1 MTAFVRAHQFSF
13 TPLLLVAVLVVGACG
28 GGATNSI
35 VPASPTPIV
44 EAEYPRTVVDDAGVS
59 VTIAAKPKR
68 IVALTPA
75 SVEAL
80 DQWGLGANV
89 VAVASCSCL
98 PAAFAAVPQVAD
110 YAGTNVEA
118 IIALN
123 PDLVFVGGS
132 GFTPDDAIMQLKAAN
147 LTVVT
152 LDPKSINGV
161 YTTLQLIGDAAG
173 ASVAAAEAIAGATSD
188 IAALTALVEDQ
199 PLVSVFYEIDATGA
213 IYGLAPD
220 DYAAE
225 LVALAR
231 GDLVSSGEPGVY
243 EISLEALVTAAPE
256 VILLGD
262 AAYGVTAEAVAAR
275 PGWGTIPAVVNGAI
289 RPIDGD
295 LVSTPGPRIA
305 EAFRAIV
312 AALHPTVTLP

>member
-1 MTAFVRAHQFSF
+1 MTAFVRSHQFSF
-13 TPLLLVAVLVVGACG
+13 ATLLLVAALIVGACG
-28 GGATNSI
+28 GEVTNSLSP
-35 VPASPTPIV
+35 VSPTPIV
-44 EAEYPRTVVDDAGVS
+44 EADYPRTVIDDAGVS
-59 VTIAAKPKR
+59 VTIAAKPQR

-75 SVEAL
+75 SLEAL
-80 DQWGLGANV
+80 AQFGLGKSV
-89 VAVASCSCL
+89 VGVAACTCL
-98 PAAFAAVPQVAD
+98 PIAVTAPPQVAD
-110 YAGTNVEA
+110 FNGTNVEA
-118 IIALN
+118 IITLN
-123 PDLVFVGGS
+123 PDLVFVAAPP
-132 GFTPDDAIMQLKAAN
+132 FTPADVITQLKAAN

-152 LDPKSINGV
+152 LEPKSISGV
-161 YTTLQLIGDAAG
+161 YATLQLIGDAAG
-173 ASVAAAEAIAGATSD
+173 ASVAAAEAVATAKSD
-188 IAALTALVEDQ
+188 IAVLTALVQDQ
-199 PLVSVFYEIDATGA
+199 PMVSVFYEIDATGA

-231 GDLVSSGEPGVY
+231 GDLVSSGMNGVY
-243 EISLEALVTAAPE
+243 EISLEALVTAAPA

-262 AAYGVTAEAVAAR
+262 SIYGVTAEAVAAR

-312 AALHPTVTLP
+312 AQLHPTVLP

>member
-1 MTAFVRAHQFSF
+1 MTAFVRSHQFSF
-13 TPLLLVAVLVVGACG
+13 AALLVAALVVGGCG
-28 GGATNSI
+28 GEATNSL
-35 VPASPTPIV
+35 VPLSPTPIV
-44 EAEYPRTVVDDAGVS
+44 EADYPRTVIDDAGVS
-59 VTIAAKPKR
+59 VTIAAKPQR

-75 SVEAL
+75 SLEAL
-80 DQWGLGANV
+80 DQFELGQGV
-89 VAVASCSCL
+89 VGVADCTCL
-98 PAAFAAVPQVAD
+98 PIAFTAKPQVAD
-110 YAGTNVEA
+110 YTGTNVEA
-118 IIALN
+118 IISLN

-132 GFTPDDAIMQLKAAN
+132 GFTPDDAITQLKAAN

-152 LDPKSINGV
+152 LDPKSIGGV

-173 ASVAAAEAIAGATSD
+173 ASVTAAEVITTAKSD
-188 IAALTALVEDQ
+188 IAVLTALVQDQ
-199 PLVSVFYEIDATGA
+199 PMVSVFYEIDATGA

-231 GDLVSSGEPGVY
+231 GDLVSSGVNGVY
-243 EISLEALVTAAPE
+243 EISLEALVTAAPA

-275 PGWGTIPAVVNGAI
+275 PGWGTIPAVVNGAL

-295 LVSTPGPRIA
+295 LVSIPGPRIA
-305 EAFRAIV
+305 EAFRAII
-312 AALHPTVTLP
+312 AQLHPTVLP

>member
-1 MTAFVRAHQFSF
+1 MTAFVRSHQFSF
-13 TPLLLVAVLVVGACG
+13 ATLLLVAALAVGACG
-28 GGATNSI
+28 GEATNSLSP
-35 VPASPTPIV
+35 VSPTPIV
-44 EAEYPRTVVDDAGVS
+44 EAEYPRTVIDDAGAS
-59 VTIAAKPKR
+59 VTIAAKPQR

-75 SVEAL
+75 SLEAL
-80 DQWGLGANV
+80 AQFGLGQSV
-89 VAVASCSCL
+89 VGVAACSCL
-98 PAAFAAVPQVAD
+98 PIAFTATPQVAD
-110 YAGTNVEA
+110 YTGTNVEA
-118 IIALN
+118 IISLN

-132 GFTPDDAIMQLKAAN
+132 GFTPDDAITQLKAAN

-152 LDPKSINGV
+152 LDPKSISGV

-173 ASVAAAEAIAGATSD
+173 ASVTAAEVIATAKSD
-188 IAALTALVEDQ
+188 IAVLTALVQDQ
-199 PLVSVFYEIDATGA
+199 PMVSVFYEIDATGA

-231 GDLVSSGEPGVY
+231 GTLVSSGVNGVY
-243 EISLEALVTAAPE
+243 EISLEALVTAAPA

-295 LVSTPGPRIA
+295 LVSIPGPRIA
-305 EAFRAIV
+305 EAFRAIL
-312 AALHPTVTLP
+312 AQLHPTILP

>member
-1 MTAFVRAHQFSF
+1 V
-13 TPLLLVAVLVVGACG
+13 
-28 GGATNSI
+28 
-35 VPASPTPIV
+35 SPTPIV
-44 EAEYPRTVVDDAGVS
+44 EAQYPRTVVDDAGTS
-59 VTIAAKPKR
+59 VTIAAKPQR

-75 SVEAL
+75 SVESL
-80 DQWGLGANV
+80 DQWGLGTSV
-89 VAVASCSCL
+89 VGVAACSCL
-98 PAAFAAVPQVAD
+98 PAAFTATKQVAD
-110 YAGTNVEA
+110 YNGTNVEA

-132 GFTPDDAIMQLKAAN
+132 GFTPDDAITQLKAAN
-147 LTVVT
+147 ITLVT
-152 LDPKSINGV
+152 LDPKSVSGM

-173 ASVAAAEAIAGATSD
+173 ASVAAADAITAAKAD
-188 IAALTALVEDQ
+188 IAAITALVASA
-199 PLVSVFYEIDATGA
+199 PPVRVFYEIDATGA

-225 LVALAR
+225 LIGAAR
-231 GDLVSSGEPGVY
+231 GDLITSGTNGVY
-243 EISLEALVTAAPE
+243 EISLEALVTAAPA

-275 PGWGTIPAVVNGAI
+275 PGWGTIPAVVSGAL

-305 EAFRAIV
+305 AAFRAIV
-312 AALHPTVTLP
+312 AQLHPTVTLP

>member
-13 TPLLLVAVLVVGACG
+13 TALLLVAALVVGACG
-28 GGATNSI
+28 GDATNSLE
-35 VPASPTPIV
+35 PAPSIPTSDQPF
-44 EAEYPRTVVDDAGVS
+44 PRTVIDDAS
-59 VTIAAKPKR
+59 IEVTIASEPQR

-80 DQWGLGANV
+80 AAWGLGDRV
-89 VAVASCSCL
+89 VGVASCTCL
-98 PAAFAAVPQVAD
+98 PSALATRPQVAD
-110 YAGTNVEA
+110 YTGTNVEA

-132 GFTPDDAIMQLKAAN
+132 GFTPDDAITQLRAAN
-147 LTVVT
+147 LTIVT
-152 LDPKSINGV
+152 LDPSTVSGV
-161 YTTLQLIGDAAG
+161 YRTLQLIGDATGPSVQAAG
-173 ASVAAAEAIAGATSD
+173 TIKTAKEEIAA
-188 IAALTALVEDQ
+188 IAALVADQ
-199 PLVSVFYEIDATGA
+199 PRISVFYEIDATGA
-213 IYGLAPD
+213 IYGLAPN

-231 GDLVSSGEPGVY
+231 GDLVSSGVNGVY
-243 EISLEALVTAAPE
+243 EISLESLVTAAPE

-275 PGWGTIPAVVNGAI
+275 PGWGTIPAVASGAI

-295 LVSTPGPRIA
+295 LVSIPGPRIA

-312 AALHPTVTLP
+312 AQLHPTITLP

>member
-1 MTAFVRAHQFSF
+1 MTAFVRAHQFFRF
-13 TPLLLVAVLVVGACG
+13 TLLLLAALLVGAC
-28 GGATNSI
+28 ASVTNSL
-35 VPASPTPIV
+35 VPVSPTPIV
-44 EAEYPRTVVDDAGVS
+44 EAQYPRTVVDDAGTS
-59 VTIAAKPKR
+59 VTIAAKPQR

-75 SVEAL
+75 SVESL
-80 DQWGLGANV
+80 DQWGLGTSV
-89 VAVASCSCL
+89 VGVAACSCL
-98 PAAFAAVPQVAD
+98 PAAFAATKQVAD
-110 YAGTNVEA
+110 YNGTNVEA

-132 GFTPDDAIMQLKAAN
+132 GFTPDDAITQLKAAN
-147 LTVVT
+147 ITLVT
-152 LDPKSINGV
+152 LDPKSVSGV

-173 ASVAAAEAIAGATSD
+173 ASVTAADAITAAKAD
-188 IAALTALVEDQ
+188 IAAITALVASA
-199 PLVSVFYEIDATGA
+199 PPVRVFYEIDATGA

-225 LVALAR
+225 LIGAAR
-231 GDLVSSGEPGVY
+231 GDLITSGTNGVY
-243 EISLEALVTAAPE
+243 EISLEALVTAAPA

-275 PGWGTIPAVVNGAI
+275 PGWGTIPAVVSGAL

-305 EAFRAIV
+305 AAFRAIV
-312 AALHPTVTLP
+312 AQLHPTVTLP

>member
-1 MTAFVRAHQFSF
+1 MTAFVRSHQFSF
-13 TPLLLVAVLVVGACG
+13 TTLLLVAALVVGACG
-28 GGATNSI
+28 GEATNSLSP
-35 VPASPTPIV
+35 VSPTPIV
-44 EAEYPRTVVDDAGVS
+44 EAEYPRTVIDDAGAS
-59 VTIAAKPKR
+59 VTIAAKPQR

-75 SVEAL
+75 SLEAL
-80 DQWGLGANV
+80 AQFGLGQSV
-89 VAVASCSCL
+89 VGVAACSCL
-98 PAAFAAVPQVAD
+98 PIAFTATPQVAD
-110 YAGTNVEA
+110 YTGTNVEA
-118 IIALN
+118 IISLN

-132 GFTPDDAIMQLKAAN
+132 GFTPDDAITQLKAAN
-147 LTVVT
+147 FTVVT
-152 LDPKSINGV
+152 LDPKSISGV

-173 ASVAAAEAIAGATSD
+173 ASVTATEVIATAKSD
-188 IAALTALVEDQ
+188 IAVLTALVQDQ
-199 PLVSVFYEIDATGA
+199 PMVSVFYEIDATGA

-231 GDLVSSGEPGVY
+231 GTLVSSGVNGVY
-243 EISLEALVTAAPE
+243 EISLEALVTAAPA

-295 LVSTPGPRIA
+295 LVSIPGPRIA
-305 EAFRAIV
+305 EAFRAII
-312 AALHPTVTLP
+312 AQLHPTILP

>member
-1 MTAFVRAHQFSF
+1 MTAFVRSHQFSF
-13 TPLLLVAVLVVGACG
+13 TTLLLVAALVVGACG
-28 GGATNSI
+28 GEATNSLSP
-35 VPASPTPIV
+35 VSPTPIV
-44 EAEYPRTVVDDAGVS
+44 EAEYPRTVIDDAGAS
-59 VTIAAKPKR
+59 VTIAAKPQR

-75 SVEAL
+75 SLEAL
-80 DQWGLGANV
+80 AQFGLGQSV
-89 VAVASCSCL
+89 VGVAACSCL
-98 PAAFAAVPQVAD
+98 PIAFTATPQVAD
-110 YAGTNVEA
+110 YTGTNVEA
-118 IIALN
+118 IISLN

-132 GFTPDDAIMQLKAAN
+132 GFTPDDAITQLKAAN

-152 LDPKSINGV
+152 LDPKSISGV

-173 ASVAAAEAIAGATSD
+173 ASVTAAEVIATAKSD
-188 IAALTALVEDQ
+188 IAVLTALVQDQ
-199 PLVSVFYEIDATGA
+199 PMVSVFYEIDATGA

-231 GDLVSSGEPGVY
+231 GTLVSSGVNGVY
-243 EISLEALVTAAPE
+243 EISLEALVTAAPA

-289 RPIDGD
+289 RPVDGD
-295 LVSTPGPRIA
+295 LVSIPGPRIA
-305 EAFRAIV
+305 EAFRAIL
-312 AALHPTVTLP
+312 AQLHPTILP

>member
-1 MTAFVRAHQFSF
+1 MTAFVRSHQFSF
-13 TPLLLVAVLVVGACG
+13 TTLLLVAALVVGACG
-28 GGATNSI
+28 GEATNSLSP
-35 VPASPTPIV
+35 VSPTPIV
-44 EAEYPRTVVDDAGVS
+44 EAEYPRTVIDDAGAS
-59 VTIAAKPKR
+59 VTIAAKPQR

-75 SVEAL
+75 SLEAL
-80 DQWGLGANV
+80 AQFGLGQSV
-89 VAVASCSCL
+89 VGVAACSCL
-98 PAAFAAVPQVAD
+98 PIAFTATPQVAD
-110 YAGTNVEA
+110 YTGTNVEA
-118 IIALN
+118 IISLN

-132 GFTPDDAIMQLKAAN
+132 GFTPDDAITQLKAAN

-152 LDPKSINGV
+152 LDPKSISGV

-173 ASVAAAEAIAGATSD
+173 ASVTAAEVIATAKSD
-188 IAALTALVEDQ
+188 IAVLTALVQDQ
-199 PLVSVFYEIDATGA
+199 PMVSVFYEIDATGA

-231 GDLVSSGEPGVY
+231 GSLVSSGVDGVY
-243 EISLEALVTAAPE
+243 EISLEALVTAAPA

-295 LVSTPGPRIA
+295 LVSIPGPRIA
-305 EAFRAIV
+305 EAFRAIL
-312 AALHPTVTLP
+312 AQLHPTILP

>member
-13 TPLLLVAVLVVGACG
+13 ATLLLVAALVAGACG
-28 GGATNSI
+28 GEATNSL
-35 VPASPTPIV
+35 VPVSPTPIV
-44 EAEYPRTVVDDAGVS
+44 EADYPRTVIDDAGVS
-59 VTIAAKPKR
+59 VTIAAKPQR

-75 SVEAL
+75 SLEAL
-80 DQWGLGANV
+80 DQFGLGQGV
-89 VAVASCSCL
+89 VGVADCTCL
-98 PAAFAAVPQVAD
+98 PIAFTAKPQVAD
-110 YAGTNVEA
+110 YTGTNVEA
-118 IIALN
+118 IISLN

-132 GFTPDDAIMQLKAAN
+132 GFTPDDAITQLKAAN

-152 LDPKSINGV
+152 LDPKSMSGV

-173 ASVAAAEAIAGATSD
+173 ASVTAAEVITTAKSD
-188 IAALTALVEDQ
+188 IAVLTALVQDQ
-199 PLVSVFYEIDATGA
+199 PMVSVFYEIDATGA

-231 GDLVSSGEPGVY
+231 GDLVSSGVNGVY
-243 EISLEALVTAAPE
+243 EISLEALVTAAPA

-275 PGWGTIPAVVNGAI
+275 PGWGTIPAVVSGAI

-295 LVSTPGPRIA
+295 LVSIPGPRIA
-305 EAFRAIV
+305 EAFRAII
-312 AALHPTVTLP
+312 AQLHPTVLP

>member
-13 TPLLLVAVLVVGACG
+13 ATLLLVAALVAGACG
-28 GGATNSI
+28 GDATNSLPP
-35 VPASPTPIV
+35 VSPTPIV
-44 EAEYPRTVVDDAGVS
+44 EGDYPRTVIDDAGVS
-59 VTIAAKPKR
+59 VTIAAKPQR

-75 SVEAL
+75 SLEAL
-80 DQWGLGANV
+80 DQFGLGQSV
-89 VAVASCSCL
+89 VGVAACSCL
-98 PAAFAAVPQVAD
+98 PIAFTAIPQVAD
-110 YAGTNVEA
+110 YTGTNVEA
-118 IIALN
+118 IISLN

-132 GFTPDDAIMQLKAAN
+132 GFTPADAITQLKAAN
-147 LTVVT
+147 ITLVT
-152 LDPKSINGV
+152 LDPKSISGV
-161 YTTLQLIGDAAG
+161 YATLQLIGDAAG
-173 ASVAAAEAIAGATSD
+173 ASVAAAEAIATAKSD
-188 IAALTALVEDQ
+188 IAVLTALVQGE
-199 PLVSVFYEIDATGA
+199 PIVSLFYEIDATGA

-231 GDLVSSGEPGVY
+231 GDLVSSGVNGVY
-243 EISLEALVTAAPE
+243 EISLEALVTAAPA

-295 LVSTPGPRIA
+295 LVSIPGPRIA
-305 EAFRAIV
+305 EAFRAII
-312 AALHPTVTLP
+312 AQLHPTILP

>member
-13 TPLLLVAVLVVGACG
+13 ATLLLVAALVAGACG
-28 GGATNSI
+28 GEATNSL
-35 VPASPTPIV
+35 VPVSPTPIV
-44 EAEYPRTVVDDAGVS
+44 EADYPRTVIDDAGVS
-59 VTIAAKPKR
+59 VTIAAKPQR

-75 SVEAL
+75 SLEAL
-80 DQWGLGANV
+80 DQFGLGQGV
-89 VAVASCSCL
+89 VGVADCTCL
-98 PAAFAAVPQVAD
+98 PIAFTAKPQVAD
-110 YAGTNVEA
+110 YTGTNVEA
-118 IIALN
+118 IISLN

-132 GFTPDDAIMQLKAAN
+132 GFTPADAITQLKAAN

-152 LDPKSINGV
+152 LDPKSISGV

-173 ASVAAAEAIAGATSD
+173 ASVTAAEVITTAKSD
-188 IAALTALVEDQ
+188 IAVLTALVQDQ
-199 PLVSVFYEIDATGA
+199 PMVSVFYEIDATGA

-231 GDLVSSGEPGVY
+231 GDLVSSGVNGVY
-243 EISLEALVTAAPE
+243 EISLEALVTAAPA

-275 PGWGTIPAVVNGAI
+275 PGWGTIPAVANGAI

-295 LVSTPGPRIA
+295 LVSIPGPRIA
-305 EAFRAIV
+305 EAFRAII
-312 AALHPTVTLP
+312 AQLHPTVLP

>member
-1 MTAFVRAHQFSF
+1 MTAFVRAHQFFRF
-13 TPLLLVAVLVVGACG
+13 TLLLLVALLVGAC
-28 GGATNSI
+28 ASVTNSL
-35 VPASPTPIV
+35 VPVSPTTIV
-44 EAEYPRTVVDDAGVS
+44 EAQYPRTVVDDAGTS
-59 VTIAAKPKR
+59 VTIAAKPQR

-75 SVEAL
+75 SVESL
-80 DQWGLGANV
+80 DQWGLGTSV
-89 VAVASCSCL
+89 VGVAACSCL
-98 PAAFAAVPQVAD
+98 PAAFTATKQVAD
-110 YAGTNVEA
+110 YNGTNVEA

-132 GFTPDDAIMQLKAAN
+132 GFTPDDAITQLKAAN
-147 LTVVT
+147 ITLVT
-152 LDPKSINGV
+152 LDPKSVSGV

-173 ASVAAAEAIAGATSD
+173 ASVAAADAITATKAD
-188 IAALTALVEDQ
+188 IAAITALVASA
-199 PLVSVFYEIDATGA
+199 PPVRVFYEIDATGA

-225 LVALAR
+225 LIGAAR
-231 GDLVSSGEPGVY
+231 GDLITSGTNGVY
-243 EISLEALVTAAPE
+243 EISLEALVTAAPA

-275 PGWGTIPAVVNGAI
+275 PGWGTIPAVVSGAL

-305 EAFRAIV
+305 AAFRAIV
-312 AALHPTVTLP
+312 AQLHPTVTLP

>member
-1 MTAFVRAHQFSF
+1 MTAFVRSHQFSF
-13 TPLLLVAVLVVGACG
+13 ATLLLVAALVSGACG
-28 GGATNSI
+28 GEATNSLSP
-35 VPASPTPIV
+35 VSPTPIV
-44 EAEYPRTVVDDAGVS
+44 EADYPRTVIDDAGAS
-59 VTIAAKPKR
+59 VTIAAKPQR

-75 SVEAL
+75 SLEAL
-80 DQWGLGANV
+80 AQFGFGQSV
-89 VAVASCSCL
+89 VGVAACSCL
-98 PAAFAAVPQVAD
+98 PIAFTATPQVAD
-110 YAGTNVEA
+110 YTGTNVEA
-118 IIALN
+118 IISLN

-132 GFTPDDAIMQLKAAN
+132 GFTPDDAITQLKAAN

-152 LDPKSINGV
+152 LDPKSISGV

-173 ASVAAAEAIAGATSD
+173 ASVTAAEVIATAKSD
-188 IAALTALVEDQ
+188 IAVLTALVQDQ
-199 PLVSVFYEIDATGA
+199 PMVSVFYEIDATGA

-231 GDLVSSGEPGVY
+231 GDLVSSGVNGVY
-243 EISLEALVTAAPE
+243 EISLEALVTAAPA

-295 LVSTPGPRIA
+295 LVSIPGPRIA
-305 EAFRAIV
+305 EAFRAII
-312 AALHPTVTLP
+312 AQLHPTILP

>member
-1 MTAFVRAHQFSF
+1 MTAFVRSHQFSF
-13 TPLLLVAVLVVGACG
+13 ATLLLVAALVVGACG
-28 GGATNSI
+28 GEATNSLSP
-35 VPASPTPIV
+35 VSPTPIV
-44 EAEYPRTVVDDAGVS
+44 EAEYPRTVIDDAGAS
-59 VTIAAKPKR
+59 VTIAAKPQR

-75 SVEAL
+75 SLEAL
-80 DQWGLGANV
+80 AQFGLGQSV
-89 VAVASCSCL
+89 VGVAACSCL
-98 PAAFAAVPQVAD
+98 PIAFTATPQVAD
-110 YAGTNVEA
+110 YTGTNVEA
-118 IIALN
+118 IISLN

-132 GFTPDDAIMQLKAAN
+132 GFTPDDAITQLKAAN

-152 LDPKSINGV
+152 LDPKSISGV

-173 ASVAAAEAIAGATSD
+173 ASVTAPEVIATAKSD
-188 IAALTALVEDQ
+188 IAVLTALVQDQ
-199 PLVSVFYEIDATGA
+199 PMVSVFYEIDATGA

-231 GDLVSSGEPGVY
+231 GTLVSSGVNGVY
-243 EISLEALVTAAPE
+243 EISLEALVTAAPA

-289 RPIDGD
+289 RPVDGD
-295 LVSTPGPRIA
+295 LVSIPGPRIA
-305 EAFRAIV
+305 EAFRAII
-312 AALHPTVTLP
+312 AQLHPTILP

>member
-13 TPLLLVAVLVVGACG
+13 ATLLLVAALVAGACG
-28 GGATNSI
+28 GDATNSLPP
-35 VPASPTPIV
+35 VSPTPI
-44 EAEYPRTVVDDAGVS
+44 AEGDYPRTVIDDAGVS
-59 VTIAAKPKR
+59 VTIAAKPQR

-75 SVEAL
+75 SLEAL
-80 DQWGLGANV
+80 DQFGLGQSV
-89 VAVASCSCL
+89 VGVAACSCL
-98 PAAFAAVPQVAD
+98 PIAFTAIPQVAD
-110 YAGTNVEA
+110 YTGTNVEA
-118 IIALN
+118 IISLN

-132 GFTPDDAIMQLKAAN
+132 GFTPADAITQLKAAN
-147 LTVVT
+147 ITLVT
-152 LDPKSINGV
+152 LDPKSISGV
-161 YTTLQLIGDAAG
+161 YATLQLIGDAAG
-173 ASVAAAEAIAGATSD
+173 ASVAAAEAIATAKSD
-188 IAALTALVEDQ
+188 IAVLTTLVQDQ
-199 PLVSVFYEIDATGA
+199 PIVSLFYEIDATGA

-231 GDLVSSGEPGVY
+231 GDLVSSGVNGVY
-243 EISLEALVTAAPE
+243 EISLEALVTAAPA

-295 LVSTPGPRIA
+295 LVSIPGPRIA
-305 EAFRAIV
+305 EAFRAII
-312 AALHPTVTLP
+312 AQLHPTILP

>member
-1 MTAFVRAHQFSF
+1 MTAFVRSHQISF
-13 TPLLLVAVLVVGACG
+13 ATLLLVAALVSGACG
-28 GGATNSI
+28 GEATNSLSP
-35 VPASPTPIV
+35 VSPTPIV
-44 EAEYPRTVVDDAGVS
+44 EADYPRTVIDDAGAS
-59 VTIAAKPKR
+59 VTIAAKPQR

-75 SVEAL
+75 SLEAL
-80 DQWGLGANV
+80 AQFGLGQSV
-89 VAVASCSCL
+89 VGVAACSCL
-98 PAAFAAVPQVAD
+98 PIAFTATPQVAD
-110 YAGTNVEA
+110 YTGTNVEA
-118 IIALN
+118 IISLN

-132 GFTPDDAIMQLKAAN
+132 GFTPDDAITQLKAAN

-152 LDPKSINGV
+152 LDPKSISGV

-173 ASVAAAEAIAGATSD
+173 ASVTAAEVIATAKSD
-188 IAALTALVEDQ
+188 IAVLTALVQDQ
-199 PLVSVFYEIDATGA
+199 PMVSVFYEIDATGA

-231 GDLVSSGEPGVY
+231 GDLVSSGVNGVY
-243 EISLEALVTAAPE
+243 EISLEALVTAAPA

-295 LVSTPGPRIA
+295 LVSIPGPRIA
-305 EAFRAIV
+305 EAFRAII
-312 AALHPTVTLP
+312 AQLHPTILP

>member
-1 MTAFVRAHQFSF
+1 MTAFVRSHQFSF
-13 TPLLLVAVLVVGACG
+13 ATLLLVAALVSGACG
-28 GGATNSI
+28 GEVANSLSP
-35 VPASPTPIV
+35 VSPTPVV
-44 EAEYPRTVVDDAGVS
+44 EADYPRTVIDDAGVS
-59 VTIAAKPKR
+59 VTITAKPQR

-75 SVEAL
+75 SLEAL
-80 DQWGLGANV
+80 DQFGLGQGV
-89 VAVASCSCL
+89 VGVAACTCL
-98 PAAFAAVPQVAD
+98 PIAFTVKPQVAD
-110 YAGTNVEA
+110 YTGTNVEA
-118 IIALN
+118 IISLN

-132 GFTPDDAIMQLKAAN
+132 GFTPADAITQLKAAN

-152 LDPKSINGV
+152 LDPKSISGV

-173 ASVAAAEAIAGATSD
+173 ASVTAAEVIATAKSD
-188 IAALTALVEDQ
+188 IAVLTALVQDQ
-199 PLVSVFYEIDATGA
+199 PMVSVFYEIDATGA

-231 GDLVSSGEPGVY
+231 GSLVSSGVNGVY
-243 EISLEALVTAAPE
+243 EISLEALVTAAPA

-295 LVSTPGPRIA
+295 LVSIPGPRIA
-305 EAFRAIV
+305 EAFRAIL
-312 AALHPTVTLP
+312 AQLHPTILP

>member
-13 TPLLLVAVLVVGACG
+13 ATLLLVAALVAGACG
-28 GGATNSI
+28 GDATNSLPP
-35 VPASPTPIV
+35 VSPTPI
-44 EAEYPRTVVDDAGVS
+44 AEGDYPRTVIDDAGVS
-59 VTIAAKPKR
+59 VTIAAKPQR

-75 SVEAL
+75 SLEAL
-80 DQWGLGANV
+80 DQFGLGQSV
-89 VAVASCSCL
+89 VGVAACSCL
-98 PAAFAAVPQVAD
+98 PIAFTAIPQVAD
-110 YAGTNVEA
+110 YTGTNVEA
-118 IIALN
+118 IISLN

-132 GFTPDDAIMQLKAAN
+132 GFTPADAITQLKAAN
-147 LTVVT
+147 ITLVT
-152 LDPKSINGV
+152 LGPKSISGV

-173 ASVAAAEAIAGATSD
+173 ASVAAAEAIATAKSD
-188 IAALTALVEDQ
+188 IAVLTTLVQDQ
-199 PLVSVFYEIDATGA
+199 PIVSLFYEIDATGA

-231 GDLVSSGEPGVY
+231 GDLVSSGVNGVY
-243 EISLEALVTAAPE
+243 EISLEALVTAAPA

-295 LVSTPGPRIA
+295 LVSIPGPRIA
-305 EAFRAIV
+305 EAFRAII
-312 AALHPTVTLP
+312 AQLHPTILP

>member
-1 MTAFVRAHQFSF
+1 MTAFVRSHQFPFASM
-13 TPLLLVAVLVVGACG
+13 LLVAALVSGACG
-28 GGATNSI
+28 GNATNSLPS
-35 VPASPTPIV
+35 VSPTPIV
-44 EAEYPRTVVDDAGVS
+44 EADYPRTVIDDANVS
-59 VTIAAKPKR
+59 VTIAAKPQR

-75 SVEAL
+75 SLEAL
-80 DQWGLGANV
+80 DQFGLSESV
-89 VAVASCSCL
+89 VGVAACTCL
-98 PAAFAAVPQVAD
+98 PIAFMARPQVAD
-110 YAGTNVEA
+110 YTGTNVEA
-118 IIALN
+118 IISLN

-132 GFTPDDAIMQLKAAN
+132 GFTPDDAITQLKAAN

-152 LDPKSINGV
+152 LDPKSISGV

-173 ASVAAAEAIAGATSD
+173 SSVAAAEAVATAKSD
-188 IAALTALVEDQ
+188 IAVLTALVQGE
-199 PLVSVFYEIDATGA
+199 PMVSVFYEIDATGA

-231 GDLVSSGEPGVY
+231 GDLVSSGVNGVY
-243 EISLEALVTAAPE
+243 EISLEALVTAAPA

-295 LVSTPGPRIA
+295 LVSIPGPRIA
-305 EAFRAIV
+305 EAFRAIL
-312 AALHPTVTLP
+312 AQLHPTILP

>member
-1 MTAFVRAHQFSF
+1 MTAFVRAHQFFRF
-13 TPLLLVAVLVVGACG
+13 TLLLLAALLVGAC
-28 GGATNSI
+28 ASVTNSL
-35 VPASPTPIV
+35 VPVSPTPIV
-44 EAEYPRTVVDDAGVS
+44 EAQYPRTVVDDAGTS
-59 VTIAAKPKR
+59 VTIAAKPQR

-75 SVEAL
+75 SVESL
-80 DQWGLGANV
+80 DQWGLGTSV
-89 VAVASCSCL
+89 VGVAACSCL
-98 PAAFAAVPQVAD
+98 PAAFAATKQVAD
-110 YAGTNVEA
+110 YNGTNVEA

-132 GFTPDDAIMQLKAAN
+132 GFTPDDAITQLKAAN
-147 LTVVT
+147 ITLVT
-152 LDPKSINGV
+152 LDPKSVSGM

-173 ASVAAAEAIAGATSD
+173 ASVAAADAITAAKAD
-188 IAALTALVEDQ
+188 IAAITALVASA
-199 PLVSVFYEIDATGA
+199 PPVRVFYEIDATGA

-225 LVALAR
+225 LIGAAR
-231 GDLVSSGEPGVY
+231 GDLITSGTNGVY
-243 EISLEALVTAAPE
+243 EISLEALVTAAPA

-275 PGWGTIPAVVNGAI
+275 PGWGTIPAVVSGAL

-305 EAFRAIV
+305 AAFRAIV
-312 AALHPTVTLP
+312 AQLHPTVTLP

>member
-1 MTAFVRAHQFSF
+1 MTAFVRAHQVFRL
-13 TPLLLVAVLVVGACG
+13 TLLLLAALLVGACAT
-28 GGATNSI
+28 ATNSL
-35 VPASPTPIV
+35 VPVSPTPVV
-44 EAEYPRTVVDDAGVS
+44 EADYPRTVVDDVS
-59 VTIAAKPKR
+59 VSITITSQPQR

-80 DQWGLGANV
+80 DEWGLGGHV
-89 VAVASCSCL
+89 VGVAACSCL
-98 PAAFAAVPQVAD
+98 PAAFAATKQVAD
-110 YAGTNVEA
+110 YNGTNVEA

-132 GFTPDDAIMQLKAAN
+132 GFTPDDAITQLKAAN
-147 LTVVT
+147 ITLVT
-152 LDPKSINGV
+152 LDPKSVSGV

-173 ASVAAAEAIAGATSD
+173 ASVAAASAITAAKSE
-188 IAALTALVEDQ
+188 IAALTALVHGE
-199 PLVSVFYEIDATGA
+199 PVVSVFYEIDATGA

-225 LVALAR
+225 LIGAAR
-231 GDLVSSGEPGVY
+231 GDLITSGTSGVY

-256 VILLGD
+256 VILIGD

-275 PGWGTIPAVVNGAI
+275 PGWGTIPAVVSGAL

-295 LVSTPGPRIA
+295 LVSIPGPRIA

-312 AALHPTVTLP
+312 AQLHPTVTLP

>member
-1 MTAFVRAHQFSF
+1 MTAFVRSHQFSF
-13 TPLLLVAVLVVGACG
+13 TTLLLVAALVVGACG
-28 GGATNSI
+28 GEATNSLSP
-35 VPASPTPIV
+35 VSPTPIV
-44 EAEYPRTVVDDAGVS
+44 EAEYPRTVIDDAGAS
-59 VTIAAKPKR
+59 VTIAAKPQR

-75 SVEAL
+75 SLEAL
-80 DQWGLGANV
+80 AQFGLGQSV
-89 VAVASCSCL
+89 VGVAACSCL
-98 PAAFAAVPQVAD
+98 PIAFTATPQVAD
-110 YAGTNVEA
+110 YTGTNVEA
-118 IIALN
+118 IISLN

-132 GFTPDDAIMQLKAAN
+132 GFTPDDAITQLKAAN

-152 LDPKSINGV
+152 LDPKSISGV

-173 ASVAAAEAIAGATSD
+173 ASVTAAEVIATAKSD
-188 IAALTALVEDQ
+188 IAVLTALVQDQ
-199 PLVSVFYEIDATGA
+199 PMVSVFYEIDATGA

-231 GDLVSSGEPGVY
+231 GDLVSSGVNGVY
-243 EISLEALVTAAPE
+243 EISLEALVTAAPA

-289 RPIDGD
+289 RPVDGD
-295 LVSTPGPRIA
+295 LVSIPGPRIA
-305 EAFRAIV
+305 EAFRAIL
-312 AALHPTVTLP
+312 AQLHPTILP

>member
-1 MTAFVRAHQFSF
+1 MTAFVRSHQFSF
-13 TPLLLVAVLVVGACG
+13 TTLLLVAALVVGACG
-28 GGATNSI
+28 GEATNSLSP
-35 VPASPTPIV
+35 VSPTPIV
-44 EAEYPRTVVDDAGVS
+44 EAEYPRTVIDDAGVS
-59 VTIAAKPKR
+59 VTIAAKPQR

-75 SVEAL
+75 SLEAL
-80 DQWGLGANV
+80 AQFGLGQSV
-89 VAVASCSCL
+89 VGVAACSCL
-98 PAAFAAVPQVAD
+98 PIAFTATPQVAD
-110 YAGTNVEA
+110 YTGTNVEA
-118 IIALN
+118 IISLN

-132 GFTPDDAIMQLKAAN
+132 GFTPDDAITQLKAAN
-147 LTVVT
+147 FTVVT
-152 LDPKSINGV
+152 LDPKSISGV

-173 ASVAAAEAIAGATSD
+173 ASVTATEVIATAKSD
-188 IAALTALVEDQ
+188 IAVLTALVQDQ
-199 PLVSVFYEIDATGA
+199 PMVSVFYEIDATGA

-231 GDLVSSGEPGVY
+231 GDLVSSGVNGVY
-243 EISLEALVTAAPE
+243 EISLEALVTAAPA

-295 LVSTPGPRIA
+295 LVSIPGPRIA
-305 EAFRAIV
+305 EAFRAII
-312 AALHPTVTLP
+312 AQLHPTILP

>member
-1 MTAFVRAHQFSF
+1 MTAFVRSHQFSF
-13 TPLLLVAVLVVGACG
+13 ATLLLVAALVSGACG
-28 GGATNSI
+28 GEATNSLSP
-35 VPASPTPIV
+35 VSPTPIV
-44 EAEYPRTVVDDAGVS
+44 EADYPRTVIDDAGAS
-59 VTIAAKPKR
+59 VTIAAKPQR

-75 SVEAL
+75 SLEAL
-80 DQWGLGANV
+80 AQFGFGQSV
-89 VAVASCSCL
+89 VGVAACSCL
-98 PAAFAAVPQVAD
+98 PIAFTATPQVAD
-110 YAGTNVEA
+110 YTGTNVEE
-118 IIALN
+118 IISLN

-132 GFTPDDAIMQLKAAN
+132 GFTPDDAITQLKAAN

-152 LDPKSINGV
+152 LDPKSISGV

-173 ASVAAAEAIAGATSD
+173 ASVTAAEVIATAKSD
-188 IAALTALVEDQ
+188 IAVLTALVQDQ
-199 PLVSVFYEIDATGA
+199 PMVSVFYEIDATGA

-231 GDLVSSGEPGVY
+231 GDLVSSGVNGVY
-243 EISLEALVTAAPE
+243 EISLEALVTAAPA

-295 LVSTPGPRIA
+295 LVSIPGPRIA
-305 EAFRAIV
+305 EAFRAII
-312 AALHPTVTLP
+312 AQLHPTILP

>member
-1 MTAFVRAHQFSF
+1 MTAFVRSHQFSF
-13 TPLLLVAVLVVGACG
+13 ATLLLVAALVSGACG
-28 GGATNSI
+28 GEATNSLSP
-35 VPASPTPIV
+35 VSPTPIV
-44 EAEYPRTVVDDAGVS
+44 EADYPRTVIDDAGAS
-59 VTIAAKPKR
+59 VTIAAKPQR

-75 SVEAL
+75 SLEAL
-80 DQWGLGANV
+80 AQFGLGQSV
-89 VAVASCSCL
+89 VGVAACSCL
-98 PAAFAAVPQVAD
+98 PIAFTATPQVAD
-110 YAGTNVEA
+110 YTGTNVEA
-118 IIALN
+118 IISLN

-132 GFTPDDAIMQLKAAN
+132 GFTPDDAITQLKAAN

-152 LDPKSINGV
+152 LDPKSISGV

-173 ASVAAAEAIAGATSD
+173 ASVTAAEVIATAKSD
-188 IAALTALVEDQ
+188 IAVLTALVQDQ
-199 PLVSVFYEIDATGA
+199 PMVSVFYEIDATGA
-213 IYGLAPD
+213 IYGLAPN

-231 GDLVSSGEPGVY
+231 GDLVSSGVNGVY
-243 EISLEALVTAAPE
+243 EISLEALVTAAPA

-295 LVSTPGPRIA
+295 LVSIPGPRIA
-305 EAFRAIV
+305 EAFRAII
-312 AALHPTVTLP
+312 AQLHPTILP

>member
-1 MTAFVRAHQFSF
+1 MTAFVRSHQFSF
-13 TPLLLVAVLVVGACG
+13 ATLLLVAALVSGACG
-28 GGATNSI
+28 GDVTNSLAP
-35 VPASPTPIV
+35 VSPTPIV
-44 EAEYPRTVVDDAGVS
+44 EADYPRTVIDDAGVS
-59 VTIAAKPKR
+59 VTIAAKPQR

-75 SVEAL
+75 SLEAL
-80 DQWGLGANV
+80 DQFGLGQSV
-89 VAVASCSCL
+89 VGVAACSCL
-98 PAAFAAVPQVAD
+98 PIAFTAIPQVAD
-110 YAGTNVEA
+110 YTGTNVEA
-118 IIALN
+118 IISLN

-132 GFTPDDAIMQLKAAN
+132 GFTPADAITQLKAAN
-147 LTVVT
+147 ITLVT
-152 LDPKSINGV
+152 LGPKSISGV

-173 ASVAAAEAIAGATSD
+173 ASVAAAEAIATAKSD
-188 IAALTALVEDQ
+188 IAVLTTLVQDQ
-199 PLVSVFYEIDATGA
+199 PIVSLFYEIDATGA

-231 GDLVSSGEPGVY
+231 GDLVSSGVNGVY
-243 EISLEALVTAAPE
+243 EISLEALVTAAPA

-295 LVSTPGPRIA
+295 LVSIPGPRIA
-305 EAFRAIV
+305 EAFRAII
-312 AALHPTVTLP
+312 AQLHPTILP

>member
-1 MTAFVRAHQFSF
+1 MTAFVRAHQFFRF
-13 TPLLLVAVLVVGACG
+13 TLLLLGALLVGAC
-28 GGATNSI
+28 ASVTNSL
-35 VPASPTPIV
+35 VPVSPTPIV
-44 EAEYPRTVVDDAGVS
+44 EAQYPRTVVDDAGTS
-59 VTIAAKPKR
+59 VTIAAKPQR

-75 SVEAL
+75 SVESL
-80 DQWGLGANV
+80 DQWGLGTSV
-89 VAVASCSCL
+89 VGVAACSCL
-98 PAAFAAVPQVAD
+98 PAAFAATKQVAD
-110 YAGTNVEA
+110 YNGTNVEA

-132 GFTPDDAIMQLKAAN
+132 GFTPDDAITQLKAAN
-147 LTVVT
+147 ITLVT
-152 LDPKSINGV
+152 LDPKSVSGV

-173 ASVAAAEAIAGATSD
+173 ASVAAADAITATKAD
-188 IAALTALVEDQ
+188 IAAITALVASA
-199 PLVSVFYEIDATGA
+199 PPVRVFYEIDATGA

-225 LVALAR
+225 LIGAAR
-231 GDLVSSGEPGVY
+231 GDLVTSGTNGVY
-243 EISLEALVTAAPE
+243 EISLEALVTAAPA

-275 PGWGTIPAVVNGAI
+275 PGWGTIPAVVSGAL

-305 EAFRAIV
+305 AAFRAIV
-312 AALHPTVTLP
+312 AQLHPTVTLP

>member
-1 MTAFVRAHQFSF
+1 MTAFVRSHQFSF
-13 TPLLLVAVLVVGACG
+13 ATLLLVAALVSGACG
-28 GGATNSI
+28 GNATNSLPS
-35 VPASPTPIV
+35 VSPTPIV
-44 EAEYPRTVVDDAGVS
+44 EADYPRTVTDDAGVS
-59 VTIAAKPKR
+59 VTIAAKPQR

-80 DQWGLGANV
+80 AQFGLGQSV
-89 VAVASCSCL
+89 VGVAACSCL
-98 PAAFAAVPQVAD
+98 PIAFTATPQVAD
-110 YAGTNVEA
+110 YTGTNVEA
-118 IIALN
+118 IISLN

-132 GFTPDDAIMQLKAAN
+132 GFTPDDAITLLKAAN
-147 LTVVT
+147 ITLVT
-152 LDPKSINGV
+152 LDPKSISGV
-161 YTTLQLIGDAAG
+161 YATLQLIGDAAG
-173 ASVAAAEAIAGATSD
+173 ASVAAAEAITTAKSD
-188 IAALTALVEDQ
+188 IAVLTALVQDQ
-199 PLVSVFYEIDATGA
+199 PMVSVFYEIDATGA

-231 GDLVSSGEPGVY
+231 GDLVSSGVNGVY
-243 EISLEALVTAAPE
+243 EISLEALVTAAPA

-275 PGWGTIPAVVNGAI
+275 PGWGTIPAVVNGAL

-295 LVSTPGPRIA
+295 LVSIPGPRIA

-312 AALHPTVTLP
+312 AQLHPMVLP

>member
-13 TPLLLVAVLVVGACG
+13 TTLLLVAALVVGACG
-28 GGATNSI
+28 GEVTNSL
-35 VPASPTPIV
+35 VPVSPTPIV
-44 EAEYPRTVVDDAGVS
+44 EADYPRTVTDDAGVS
-59 VTIAAKPKR
+59 VTIAAKPQR

-75 SVEAL
+75 SLEAL
-80 DQWGLGANV
+80 DQFGLGQGV
-89 VAVASCSCL
+89 VGVADCTCL
-98 PAAFAAVPQVAD
+98 PIAFTAKPQVAD
-110 YAGTNVEA
+110 YTGTNVEA
-118 IIALN
+118 IISLN

-132 GFTPDDAIMQLKAAN
+132 GFTPDDAITQLKAAN

-152 LDPKSINGV
+152 LDPKSISGV

-173 ASVAAAEAIAGATSD
+173 ASVTAAEVITTAKSD
-188 IAALTALVEDQ
+188 IAVLTALVQDQ
-199 PLVSVFYEIDATGA
+199 PMVSVFYEIDATGA

-231 GDLVSSGEPGVY
+231 GDLVSSGVNGVY
-243 EISLEALVTAAPE
+243 EISLEALVTAAPA

-275 PGWGTIPAVVNGAI
+275 PGWGTIPAVVNGAL

-295 LVSTPGPRIA
+295 LVSIPGPRIA
-305 EAFRAIV
+305 EAFRAII
-312 AALHPTVTLP
+312 AQLHPTVLP